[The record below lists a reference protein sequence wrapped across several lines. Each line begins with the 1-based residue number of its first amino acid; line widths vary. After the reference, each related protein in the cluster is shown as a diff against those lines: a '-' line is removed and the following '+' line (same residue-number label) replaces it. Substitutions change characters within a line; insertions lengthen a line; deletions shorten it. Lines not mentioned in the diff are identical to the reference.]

1 MLMDLRGKKR
11 CAFFVLLIFQ
21 SKLKVHLFFP
31 KGKNIYVKNEIK
43 ELQIVLL
50 WMFLSYEN
58 FIMFVTLR

>member
-1 MLMDLRGKKR
+1 MWRRLIFNANGPKGKKKM
-11 CAFFVLLIFQ
+11 CFFFVLLIFQ

-50 WMFLSYEN
+50 
-58 FIMFVTLR
+58 

>member
-1 MLMDLRGKKR
+1 MWRRLIFNAYGPKGKKKM
-11 CAFFVLLIFQ
+11 CFFFVLLIFQ

-50 WMFLSYEN
+50 
-58 FIMFVTLR
+58 